1 MRTAVFSLLLILI
14 LVLPVVSDDFEVGSD
29 TTLAWVPFDPN
40 YQKLTEKHKPGI
52 LYIYSSNSLEL
63 CKYFETELFAGKGVK
78 TQAKKYICIKVNG
91 DAKPDIIKK
100 FGVAKG
106 EAAIVFLSIYG
117 KVDDTLKEKMD
128 LKDFV
133 KGLRKAYGLA
143 KKDAKTAKTI
153 EKAWKKAE
161 ILIKRKRIALAA
173 QYWDQLVKQFGDVPH
188 PLIAQAKKKYD
199 DLTKEGMARL
209 KPALADGKSTANQNR
224 NATRRG
230 ASNISTLRQ
239 AASRV
244 GQAVARIKKVL
255 NEFPIPSIEEA
266 ARTVLADLANIYGSI
281 TSEIARLEAE
291 EAERN
296 K

>member
-1 MRTAVFSLLLILI
+1 MRTAAFSLLLILI
-14 LVLPVVSDDFEVGSD
+14 LALPVVPDDFEAGSD

-40 YQKLTEKHKPGI
+40 YQTLIEKRKPGI
-52 LYIYSSNSLEL
+52 LYFYSSNSLEL

-91 DAKPDIIKK
+91 DAKPDLLKK

-117 KVDDTLKEKMD
+117 KVDDTLKEKID

-133 KGLRKAYGLA
+133 KGLRKAYDLA
-143 KKDAKTAKTI
+143 KKDGRTAKTI
-153 EKAWKKAE
+153 EKNMKIAGKYE
-161 ILIKRKRIALAA
+161 KRKLIAKAA
-173 QYWDQLVKQFGDVPH
+173 QIWDELVKRFGEVPH
-188 PLIAQAKKKYD
+188 PLIAEAKKKYD
-199 DLTKEGMARL
+199 DLTEEGMARL
-209 KPALADGKSTANQNR
+209 KPALSEGKSTANQNR

-244 GQAVARIKKVL
+244 GQAVSRIKKIL
-255 NEFPIPSIEEA
+255 NEYPIPSITEA
-266 ARTVLADLANIYGSI
+266 ARTVLADLAGIYQSI
-281 TSEIARLEAE
+281 MSEIARLEAE
-291 EAERN
+291 EAN
-296 K
+296 KK